1 MSTGDQEEA
10 LRDFKSLRRQRGA
23 QPGLWPKSQK
33 PEGNYLDQFQSR
45 PREQLLKE
53 ERGRGKAGR
62 QSCEQLSRSEGGH
75 SSHFIPLKSILG
87 FETHRIYLIS

>member
-10 LRDFKSLRRQRGA
+10 LRAFKSLRRQRGA
-23 QPGLWPKSQK
+23 RPGLGPKSPK

-53 ERGRGKAGR
+53 EKGEGKGR
-62 QSCEQLSRSEGGH
+62 QGRAANN
-75 SSHFIPLKSILG
+75 
-87 FETHRIYLIS
+87 